1 MADDSKNATTR
12 GRSTLGT
19 RATVTQMRVVI
30 ENATLEVTAAAS
42 TASTYVMHRIPS
54 SARIYG
60 ISKVFFDDLAST
72 GSPTI
77 DFGIKAISANVT
89 TDVDAL
95 NDGVDVFTAA
105 ASASWIKDIANYGKM
120 AWEFSSATAD
130 PGGMIDLTITI
141 LDAAANTGGTITS
154 ELVFSTDAG

>member
-12 GRSTLGT
+12 GRSNLGT
-19 RATVTQMRVVI
+19 RQTVVSSRMVVENATVT
-30 ENATLEVTAAAS
+30 VTAAAS
-42 TASTYVMHRIPS
+42 AATIYVMHRIPS

-60 ISKVFFDDLAST
+60 MSKVYFTDLAST

-77 DFGIKAISANVT
+77 DLGIKAVGANIT
-89 TDVDAL
+89 TDADAL
-95 NDGVDVFTAA
+95 NVDLDVATAA
-105 ASASWIKDIANYGKM
+105 GSASWIASIANYGKQ

-141 LDAAANTGGTITS
+141 LDAGVNTGGTITS
-154 ELVFSTDAG
+154 ELVFSTDA

>member
-12 GRSTLGT
+12 GRTVLGT
-19 RATVTQMRVVI
+19 RQTVVQSRLVLETATV
-30 ENATLEVTAAAS
+30 EVAAAAS
-42 TASTYVMHRIPS
+42 AASVYVMHRIPS
-54 SARIYG
+54 AARIYG
-60 ISKVFFDDLAST
+60 MSKVYFDDLAST

-77 DFGIKAISANVT
+77 DFGIKAINANVT
-89 TDVDAL
+89 TDNDAL

-105 ASASWIKDIANYGKM
+105 GSASWIKDVANYGKQ
-120 AWEFSSATAD
+120 AWEFSSATSD

-141 LDAAANTGGTITS
+141 LDAATNTGGTITS